1 LVLRP
6 RLDLEKVLTVTAVLA
21 LAKRGASLVRSKQ
34 AVEDALEHGRAIIEL
49 PTVEDRAALARDI
62 EAAGMRVSA
71 LSNAEIDVR
80 ALRNEL
86 GLTQEQFALRYGFD
100 VDAVRN
106 WEQQRRKPE
115 AATASYLRVIAK
127 MPKEASEALEEPLA

>member
-1 LVLRP
+1 MCYSP
-6 RLDLEKVLTVTAVLA
+6 
-21 LAKRGASLVRSKQ
+21 
-34 AVEDALEHGRAIIEL
+34 IF
-49 PTVEDRAALARDI
+49 P
-62 EAAGMRVSA
+62 
-71 LSNAEIDVR
+71 NAEIDVR

-127 MPKEASEALEEPLA
+127 MPKEASEALEEPLDELLADALALDMPGRVQIGITALP